1 MCGGGLKSLL
11 QKKMPQNLR
20 YLSMFYAAILAFAA
34 LYSYICRKI
43 CGIIGQKL

>member
-11 QKKMPQNLR
+11 RKMPQNLR